1 MKMAVASALPLAG
14 RVVVVTRAHGQASR
28 FAALLEAA
36 GARVMIAPTIV
47 IGPPDSWEPV
57 DDALARARDYRW
69 VIFTSVNGVEMVR
82 QRLGSAMHGSDAL
95 GSCRLAAIGPATADA
110 LRAWGLAPEVVPS
123 EYVAEQLAA
132 HLRPLIRPSDRVLLL
147 RAADARDVLTRE
159 LEAMGA
165 RVDEIAVYRTRAAT
179 DTAAALRDAL
189 HRHAVDVMTFTSSST
204 VRNFAALWGRDDLH
218 ILMRGVTV
226 ACIGPITR
234 RTASALGL
242 TTNVMPTEYTI
253 PALARAIAA
262 YFEEQRS

>member
-1 MKMAVASALPLAG
+1 M
-14 RVVVVTRAHGQASR
+14 
-28 FAALLEAA
+28 LLEAA
-36 GARVMIAPTIV
+36 GAQVMITPTIV
-47 IGPPDSWEPV
+47 IGPPDSWQPV
-57 DDALARARDYRW
+57 DDALARAREYRW

-82 QRLGSAMHGSDAL
+82 QRLGPGAPGSGAL

-110 LRAWGLAPEVVPS
+110 LRAWGLAPEVVPA
-123 EYVAEQLAA
+123 EYVAEQLAV

-147 RAADARDVLTRE
+147 RAAEARDVLTRD
-159 LEAMGA
+159 LETMGA

-189 HRHAVDVMTFTSSST
+189 GRHAVDVVTFTSSST
-204 VRNFAALWGRDDLH
+204 VRNFAALWGPDELPS
-218 ILMRGVTV
+218 LMAGVTV

-242 TTNVMPTEYTI
+242 TTHIMPAEYTI